1 MKKIE
6 CQEFETKVLQKASQV
21 VVLFSTG
28 WSGSSLIVRGA
39 LHELEEEFGDKISF
53 IEIDREE
60 CRQICQDYGIKKV
73 PTLLFFNEGKVVE
86 QLNGVPSKNKIQKVL
101 AKIDGKEHNENGNLR

>member
-6 CQEFETKVLQKASQV
+6 CQEFDTKVLQKASQV
-21 VVLFSTG
+21 VVLFSTD

-53 IEIDREE
+53 IEIDREQ
-60 CRQICQDYGIKKV
+60 CQQICQDYGIKKV
-73 PTLLFFNEGKVVE
+73 PTILFFKEGGVVE
-86 QLNGVPSKNKIQKVL
+86 QLNGVPSKNTIHKIL
-101 AKIDGKEHNENGNLR
+101 RKIN